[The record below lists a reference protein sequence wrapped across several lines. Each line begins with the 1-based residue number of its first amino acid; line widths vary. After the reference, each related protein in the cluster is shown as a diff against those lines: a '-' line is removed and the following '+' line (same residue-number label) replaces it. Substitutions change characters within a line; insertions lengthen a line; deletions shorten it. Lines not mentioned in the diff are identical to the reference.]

1 MWCAVNAL
9 HRLTLGTAV
18 ALAALAAVPASADD
32 VKPEPGTYWGRSDA
46 IPKNETRDR
55 RVKLK
60 VAESR
65 RRLAVLGPHERCP
78 IGSIGFNPLP
88 QFFGRIDGLKV
99 SRKGKFKGK
108 RAYQVRISGGR
119 SGAGVVLDLVL
130 DWKIEVSGAFVKA
143 RKAKGTIAFEMRH
156 RLEDHAHPG
165 AGWDPPGEDGPAEFK
180 TCGRRSGDW
189 WATRRDVWFP
199 PAGWV
204 PEGEPAR

>member
-1 MWCAVNAL
+1 MRRERAASPDRW
-9 HRLTLGTAV
+9 HGGG
-18 ALAALAAVPASADD
+18 LAALTAVPASAENI
-32 VKPEPGTYWGRSDA
+32 KPESGTYWGRSKA

-65 RRLAVLGPHERCP
+65 RRLDVLGPHERCP
-78 IGSIGFNPLP
+78 IGSIGFNPFP

-99 SRKGKFKGK
+99 SRKGKFDGK
-108 RAYQVRISGGR
+108 RRYQVRIEGARAGG
-119 SGAGVVLDLVL
+119 GVVLDLVL

-165 AGWDPPGEDGPAEFK
+165 AGWDPPGADGPMEFK
-180 TCGRRSGDW
+180 TCGKRSGDW
-189 WATRRDVWFP
+189 WATRREVWFP
-199 PAGWV
+199 PADWV